1 MIGLRIERNIEGFIL
16 IPKTVID
23 LPKSNFK
30 LFKMIIVTLL
40 EDGSILDITD
50 IHVYTGERIPQIS
63 RFSKISEDFEIL
75 GF

>member
-1 MIGLRIERNIEGFIL
+1 MIGLRIERNIERFIL